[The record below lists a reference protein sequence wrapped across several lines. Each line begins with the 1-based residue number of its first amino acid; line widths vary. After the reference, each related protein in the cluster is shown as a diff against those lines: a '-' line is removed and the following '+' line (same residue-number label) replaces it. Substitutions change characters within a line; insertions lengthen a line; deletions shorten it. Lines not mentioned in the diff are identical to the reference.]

1 MYKHPILLSVF
12 LMYALAATASIIIG
26 AVLIESSLPSFALIE
41 TFDSLEDEKS
51 PINIMS
57 PTDRQD
63 LGYIQKSYVVIGS
76 LAVIFSL
83 VFVWNAVDL
92 FIIMVCGKTDL
103 GNSHCFLY
111 DFFIKKEIRDIVGQA
126 GQQRNLTTTL

>member
-1 MYKHPILLSVF
+1 
-12 LMYALAATASIIIG
+12 MYALAATASIIIG
-26 AVLIESSLPSFALIE
+26 AVLIESSLPSFAIME

-51 PINIMS
+51 PINILS

-63 LGYIQKSYVVIGS
+63 LGYIQKSFVVIGS

-103 GNSHCFLY
+103 ENSHCYY
-111 DFFIKKEIRDIVGQA
+111 DYFIKKDIHFFQ
-126 GQQRNLTTTL
+126 NLAISVVF

>member
-26 AVLIESSLPSFALIE
+26 AVLIESSLPSFAIME

-51 PINIMS
+51 PSNIMS
-57 PTDRQD
+57 PTHRQD
-63 LGYIQKSYVVIGS
+63 MGYIQKSYVVIGS

-103 GNSHCFLY
+103 GKRLQFGVCW
-111 DFFIKKEIRDIVGQA
+111 RD
-126 GQQRNLTTTL
+126 RWLLFY

>member
-1 MYKHPILLSVF
+1 MYKHPIILSVF

-26 AVLIESSLPSFALIE
+26 AVLIESSLPSFAQME

-51 PINIMS
+51 SINIMS

-103 GNSHCFLY
+103 ENSHCYY
-111 DFFIKKEIRDIVGQA
+111 DYFIKKEIRDIVGQ
-126 GQQRNLTTTL
+126 QRNLTTTL

>member
-1 MYKHPILLSVF
+1 MYKHPIFLSVF

-26 AVLIESSLPSFALIE
+26 AVLIESSLPSFAIME

-51 PINIMS
+51 PVKIMS
-57 PTDRQD
+57 PTQRQD
-63 LGYIQKSYVVIGS
+63 LGYIQKCYVVIGS

-103 GNSHCFLY
+103 GHSHCYY
-111 DFFIKKEIRDIVGQA
+111 DYFIKKEMRDIV